1 MSGQAPPAIP
11 PKHADRA
18 ALMSDLQYFAQEAVR
33 RAEQLYRID
42 KSWRKPRWQQTAA
55 LARRVR
61 NEARFQADEHRR
73 RQKRRAA

>member
-1 MSGQAPPAIP
+1 MTGVPPAIVH
-11 PKHADRA
+11 KRDNR
-18 ALMSDLQYFAQEAVR
+18 LELLRDLAYFCQEAAR
-33 RAEQLYRID
+33 RAEQLQRID
-42 KSWRKPRWQQTAA
+42 KSWRKPIWQQSAA